1 MTIKELVELVEK
13 DERLDMDTEIWMCV
27 TDKRG
32 IAPLTKDDIAVV
44 DAYGKERN
52 KLGKY
57 DWLILE
63 R

>member
-1 MTIKELVELVEK
+1 MTIKELVELVEN

-27 TDKRG
+27 KDYRG
-32 IAPLTKDDIAVV
+32 VAPLTKDDIAVV

-52 KLGKY
+52 NTGKY
-57 DWLILE
+57 DWLIME